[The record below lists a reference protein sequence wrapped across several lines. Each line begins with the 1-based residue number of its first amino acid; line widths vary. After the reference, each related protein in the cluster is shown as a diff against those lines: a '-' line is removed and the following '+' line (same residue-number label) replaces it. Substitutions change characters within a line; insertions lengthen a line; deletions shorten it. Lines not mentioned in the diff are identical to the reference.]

1 MNITL
6 KEKVYGALFGYA
18 AGDALGIGTEFMTR
32 AEIHRKYP
40 DGLTRYSQIIRDAHR
55 SQCRRGDYSNDTR
68 QVEILMKAII
78 LENKLSYKSFAR
90 DMREFYLQDPID
102 LTANMRWV
110 LSQEDF
116 VKDPFATAI
125 KVWTGMK
132 VDEAPSDAIGRAMV
146 CGMWNKDVL
155 KNADETCRVTHP
167 HSRCRVS
174 AQIIAHMTNSLMWKD
189 QEATFDEL
197 LKIATEN
204 EPEVIRYLEIARY
217 GALADF
223 NLDHENSYWYVR
235 KAMGAALWTLW
246 HCDNPNEALL
256 KIVNE
261 GGDSDGNAALA
272 TGILGIKYG
281 FSAIDKCYIDGLQ
294 EKEGLAEIAEK
305 FTNCLER
312 NFC

>member
-1 MNITL
+1 M
-6 KEKVYGALFGYA
+6 
-18 AGDALGIGTEFMTR
+18 
-32 AEIHRKYP
+32 
-40 DGLTRYSQIIRDAHR
+40 
-55 SQCRRGDYSNDTR
+55 
-68 QVEILMKAII
+68 
-78 LENKLSYKSFAR
+78 
-90 DMREFYLQDPID
+90 
-102 LTANMRWV
+102 
-110 LSQEDF
+110 
-116 VKDPFATAI
+116 
-125 KVWTGMK
+125 
-132 VDEAPSDAIGRAMV
+132 PSDP
-146 CGMWNKDVL
+146 
-155 KNADETCRVTHP
+155 P

-261 GGDSDGNAALA
+261 GGDSDGNAARHWNSRNQIRLFRNRQMLYRRPS
-272 TGILGIKYG
+272 G
-281 FSAIDKCYIDGLQ
+281 
-294 EKEGLAEIAEK
+294 KEGLAEIAEK